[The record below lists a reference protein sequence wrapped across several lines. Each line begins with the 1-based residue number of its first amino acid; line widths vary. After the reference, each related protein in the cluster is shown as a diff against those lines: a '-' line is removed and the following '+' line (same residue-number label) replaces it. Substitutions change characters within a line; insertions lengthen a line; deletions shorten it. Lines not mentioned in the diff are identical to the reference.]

1 MSKLNQTNTIFTIF
15 RELSIKLLTCHYET
29 SHESILVKV
38 KLAHNY
44 GTSKT
49 NLNHAWF
56 DTENSL
62 DYPSDINNQ
71 GLFIYRQNFFFFFL
85 CFAPLSFLNDP
96 CIER

>member
-15 RELSIKLLTCHYET
+15 RELSIKLLTWHYET
-29 SHESILVKV
+29 SHDSILVKV

-49 NLNHAWF
+49 NLNYAWS
-56 DTENSL
+56 DTQYSL

-71 GLFIYRQNFFFFFL
+71 GLFIYIQYIYFL
-85 CFAPLSFLNDP
+85 CFAPLSFLNNP
-96 CIER
+96 CIEH

>member
-15 RELSIKLLTCHYET
+15 KELSIKLLTWHSET

-49 NLNHAWF
+49 NFNYAWF
-56 DTENSL
+56 DTQNSL
-62 DYPSDINNQ
+62 DYPSNINNQ
-71 GLFIYRQNFFFFFL
+71 GLLIYRQFFFFFSYVL
-85 CFAPLSFLNDP
+85 RCLKLSN
-96 CIER
+96 

>member
-15 RELSIKLLTCHYET
+15 RELSIKLLTWHYET
-29 SHESILVKV
+29 SHESILEKV

-56 DTENSL
+56 DTQNSL
-62 DYPSDINNQ
+62 AYPSDINNQ
-71 GLFIYRQNFFFFFL
+71 GSPNFYYYFFKKIL
-85 CFAPLSFLNDP
+85 LLSSLKLSN
-96 CIER
+96 